1 MGEMN
6 RNTDKRNE
14 YLIFN
19 RLCKQSCIAEILDC
33 FVKVGSK
40 KGGGGGLKHTPHT
53 VIGIGDG

>member
-40 KGGGGGLKHTPHT
+40 KGGGGG
-53 VIGIGDG
+53 